1 MNKKKNHYKVN
12 QQIKSP
18 KVRITGKDIESRIV
32 DIEEAISIA
41 ESKKLDLIEIVPNAN
56 PPVCKIIDLKKF
68 LYELNQ
74 KDKEMRKNQRKNIVK
89 TKEIRFTYNIGEH
102 DFNFK
107 LNHAKEF
114 LKKNDKVKAVI
125 FFKGREIQ
133 FKEQGEIILLKL
145 IDSLKDFGKPESL
158 PKLEGRKMWAFIKP
172 K

>member
-1 MNKKKNHYKVN
+1 MDKKKNYRKN
-12 QQIKSP
+12 YQIRSP
-18 KVRITGKDIESRIV
+18 EVRITGKDIESEIV
-32 DIEEAISIA
+32 NIDEAISIA
-41 ESKKLDLIEIVPNAN
+41 ESKNLDLVEIVPNAN
-56 PPVCKIIDLKKF
+56 PPVCKIVNFKKF

-74 KDKEMRKNQRKNIVK
+74 KNKEMKKSQRKNKTK

-133 FKEQGEIILLKL
+133 FKDQGEIVLLKL
-145 IDSLKDFGKPESL
+145 IDNLKDFGKPESL
-158 PKLEGRKMWAFIKP
+158 PKLEGKKLTVFINP